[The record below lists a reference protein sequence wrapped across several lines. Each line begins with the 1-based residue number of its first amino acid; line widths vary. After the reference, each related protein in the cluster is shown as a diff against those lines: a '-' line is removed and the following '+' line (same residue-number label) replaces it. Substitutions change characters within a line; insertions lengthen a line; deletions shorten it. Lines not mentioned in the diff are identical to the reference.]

1 MHIYTK
7 NIAIRDWQSKDIPI
21 IRHWYSG
28 HHAWMDMDAPYF
40 TKPTKELLDKRIH
53 AYNDLCSTQNVTHV
67 RKNLVIAFNDELI
80 GNINWYYTS
89 KETNWISIGISI
101 FDTAHHGKGFGSEA
115 LAAWTLYLFEQL
127 PQIVRLD
134 LYTWSGNI
142 AMQKCAL
149 HVGYKEEARFRNA
162 RIVNGVYYD
171 SIGLGI
177 LREEWDEIKE
187 IMKMKYHI
195 HM

>member
-7 NIAIRDWQSKDIPI
+7 NIAIRDWQPKDIPI

-28 HHAWMDMDAPYF
+28 HHEWMEMDVPYF
-40 TKPTKELLDKRIH
+40 TKPSEELLDKRIQ

-67 RKNLVIAFNDELI
+67 RKNLVIAFKDELI

-101 FDTAHHGKGFGSEA
+101 FDTEHHGKGFGSEA
-115 LAAWTLYLFEQL
+115 LAAWTCYLFDSL
-127 PQIVRLD
+127 PHIVRLD

-149 HVGYKEEARFRNA
+149 RIGYKEEARFRNA
-162 RIVNGVYYD
+162 RIVDGKHYD

-187 IMKMKYHI
+187 TMKMKYHI